1 MNGHGL
7 GPLTRIVGLVADD
20 ADPLQMLEL
29 GGKLPVPGRRRTQT
43 QQLLPGV
50 PDDALVEHKFGKGP
64 TLAAIS
70 TAWLAPGA
78 TGTPRA
84 ARPAVTGRTSPAAW
98 RRVGRSDALGQ
109 ISEGAAGPAGI
120 AASAAAGTKGGLAAQ
135 AVGAAAAIR
144 SLVGAAASG
153 RIVVEGKS
161 GKVVDVGPLGLGLA
175 TASHLIPPVV

>member
-1 MNGHGL
+1 
-7 GPLTRIVGLVADD
+7 
-20 ADPLQMLEL
+20 MLEL

-70 TAWLAPGA
+70 PAWFAPGA